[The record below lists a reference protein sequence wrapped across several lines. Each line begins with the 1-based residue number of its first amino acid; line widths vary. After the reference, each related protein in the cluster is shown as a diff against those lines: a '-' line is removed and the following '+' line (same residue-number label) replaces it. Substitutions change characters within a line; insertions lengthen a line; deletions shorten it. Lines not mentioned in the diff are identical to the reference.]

1 MATVHPSSLLRIE
14 DDAERKDAIR
24 VFVRELREVAAV
36 LGNGS
41 GPEEEQSPP

>member
-24 VFVRELREVAAV
+24 QFVRELRQVAAMLAGV
-36 LGNGS
+36 SGS
-41 GPEEEQSPP
+41 EPEQS

>member
-24 VFVRELREVAAV
+24 QFVRELRQIAAV
-36 LGNGS
+36 MGERRGSEPDAGS
-41 GPEEEQSPP
+41 G

>member
-24 VFVRELREVAAV
+24 QFVRELRQVAHE
-36 LGNGS
+36 LGGAS
-41 GPEEEQSPP
+41 SPEQDSPR

>member
-24 VFVRELREVAAV
+24 EFVRELRQVAEVIK
-36 LGNGS
+36 
-41 GPEEEQSPP
+41 PQD

>member
-24 VFVRELREVAAV
+24 QFVRELRQVAAV
-36 LGNGS
+36 LGEGTSS
-41 GPEEEQSPP
+41 GQQEGLR